1 VEDDLNS
8 QEAFMAQFEAFSPGI
23 EVNGQ
28 SVLSVVAGMSMLAS
42 LKTMA
47 IKILSANGINDPKAN
62 QWYPQQ
68 AWLNA
73 FKDISE
79 KVGPATL
86 CSIGKV
92 IPESA
97 QWPPSVN
104 SVETALAS
112 IDVAYHM
119 NHRING
125 KVMFDPATG
134 RMVEGIGHYGFEK
147 IGEKKVKMVCKNPY
161 PCDFDRGIVE
171 AVAKKFAPSGAF
183 VTVTVTDDGR
193 KRGGESSTYSVQW

>member
-1 VEDDLNS
+1 
-8 QEAFMAQFEAFSPGI
+8 MAQFKAFSSGV

-28 SVLSVVAGMSMLAS
+28 TVLSVVAGMAMMPSFKSAAL
-42 LKTMA
+42 
-47 IKILSANGINDPKAN
+47 KILAANGIEDPKGN

-73 FKDISE
+73 FKEISE
-79 KVGPATL
+79 KVGAMTL
-86 CSIGKV
+86 SSIGKK

-104 SVETALAS
+104 SIETALAS

-134 RMVEGIGHYGFEK
+134 RMTEGIGHYALEK
-147 IGEKKVKMVCKNPY
+147 TGEKKVKMVCRNPY
-161 PCDFDRGIVE
+161 PSEFDRGIVE
-171 AVAKKFAPSGAF
+171 AVAKKFAPAGAF
-183 VTVTVTDDGR
+183 VTVAVTDDGR
-193 KRGGESSTYSVQW
+193 KAGGDSSTYSVEW